1 MVYIQREYEVMIQKI
16 RIVGEVAIITA
27 DAEFHPLRQLKQLT
41 IELNRMSFS
50 GTVLFDLLAV
60 NGLTTNRFSSMSF
73 KNKKFYRETFS
84 VEKDVEPNIKS
95 KQDDLAKQDKTFL
108 LGSVLS
114 TTEVERFT
122 H

>member
-1 MVYIQREYEVMIQKI
+1 MIQKI

-41 IELNRMSFS
+41 MELNRMSFS